1 MQDNALLSNHCIQNE
16 EFTRPLRQ
24 SQPLTFFILL
34 FLTDDGR
41 VDSIRDNLITLEAA
55 DRFLRL
61 TTLSNQYVIK
71 QLRTSHF
78 IRCGEQP
85 SDRSKSIKLEVL
97 Y

>member
-1 MQDNALLSNHCIQNE
+1 MQDNALISNHCIQDE
-16 EFTRPLRQ
+16 EFARPLRQ

-34 FLTDDGR
+34 FLTDNG

-55 DRFLRL
+55 DKFLRL

-71 QLRTSHF
+71 QFRTSHF
-78 IRCGEQP
+78 IRCGELP